1 MSLGHLGWERLA
13 YGCVLVGGVWSCS
26 QAGVEEE
33 DEDEDPVTPPNCVIC
48 IDGFTPW
55 DEVREL
61 PTCGHVFHRRC
72 IDLWL
77 RGTSFKM
84 LAGG

>member
-1 MSLGHLGWERLA
+1 M
-13 YGCVLVGGVWSCS
+13 
-26 QAGVEEE
+26 EEE